1 MTDTINE
8 TINVKEAVLFACNSM
23 NELTRRFGEMLKYC
37 AKNKL
42 RIVNVFF
49 EPSAMD
55 SHEKKCML
63 ELIDY
68 LKRNKT
74 KTAVVFYRQN
84 EFCSISLSNKLNP
97 FLRSGQIELHFAKDN
112 VIVRE

>member
-8 TINVKEAVLFACNSM
+8 TINAKEAVLFACNSM

-49 EPSAMD
+49 EPSAME
-55 SHEKKCML
+55 SYEKKCML
-63 ELIDY
+63 ELLDY
-68 LKRNKT
+68 N
-74 KTAVVFYRQN
+74 AFD
-84 EFCSISLSNKLNP
+84 
-97 FLRSGQIELHFAKDN
+97 FLRLKKLLDFQKQKKPCKNKAL
-112 VIVRE
+112 VLVRARGFEPRTH